1 MRRMFV
7 DPVDS
12 LIGGTKMAK
21 YDWSKFGLHIP
32 EIMLPKEGTDYF
44 KWAVVACDQ
53 YTSEPEYWEKVEEI
67 VGDAPSTLRLMLPEL
82 YLDKPGEAERIKE
95 IRAAMDKYLA
105 DGTLR
110 KMEPGCMLIK
120 RTAEGRSRLGLV
132 IATDLEAYDFSKG
145 STSLTRATEG
155 TVVERIPPRLRIRG
169 DAPIEMPHILILID
183 DPDKTVIE
191 PLVNQPR
198 EVIYDTDLMMEGGH
212 ITGSFIKEADL
223 AGAQEALSALY
234 DKAEEKYGAGHVIF
248 QAMGDGNHSLATAKT
263 AWENIKKTLSPE
275 EIETHPARYAL
286 CEIENIHDDGIVF
299 EPIHRV
305 IFAKNGQSGMDIV
318 NEVVAKLDAANGKAY
333 LADENASAPEG
344 AFEIPYITGAGRG
357 KIIIEEPENKLEVGA
372 LQHVLDI
379 MVKEEKTCDIDYI
392 HGTAAVE
399 KLSAR
404 DGNAGFMLPPMDK
417 FMLFPAVA
425 ADGALP
431 RKTFSMGE
439 ANEKRYYIESR
450 YIAK

>member
-1 MRRMFV
+1 
-7 DPVDS
+7 
-12 LIGGTKMAK
+12 MAT

-32 EIMLPKEGTDYF
+32 QIMLPKKGTDYS

-53 YTSEPEYWEKVEEI
+53 YTSEPEYWDEVESI
-67 VGDAPSTLRLMLPEL
+67 VGDAPSTLRLMLPEI
-82 YLDKPGEAERIKE
+82 YLDGPDEAERIKAV
-95 IRAAMDKYLA
+95 RAAMDKYLA

-110 KMEPGCMLIK
+110 TMAPGCMLIK

-132 IATDLEAYDFSKG
+132 IATDLEAYDFNKG
-145 STSLTRATEG
+145 SKSLTRATEG

-183 DPDKTVIE
+183 DPEKTVIE
-191 PLVNQPR
+191 PLVNAPKQ
-198 EVIYDTDLMMEGGH
+198 VIYDTDLMMNGGH
-212 ITGSFIKEADL
+212 ITGCFIEEKDL

-234 DKAEEKYGAGHVIF
+234 DKAEEKYGAGNVIF

-286 CEIENIHDDGIVF
+286 CEIENIHDEGIVF

-305 IFAKNGQSGMDIV
+305 IFAKEGQSGTELV
-318 NEVVAKLDAANGKAY
+318 EKAVSLLDRDNGKAY
-333 LADENASAPEG
+333 LAESGAAVPEG
-344 AFEIPYITGAGRG
+344 AFCIPYITGAGCG
-357 KIIIEEPENKLEVGA
+357 NIIIEQPDNKLEVGA
-372 LQHVLDI
+372 LQHALDI
-379 MVKEEKTCDIDYI
+379 MVKEEKCCDIDYI
-392 HGTAAVE
+392 HGKDVVE
-399 KLSAR
+399 RLGTK
-404 DGNAGFMLPPMDK
+404 DGNAGFLLPAMDK

-439 ANEKRYYIESR
+439 ANEKRYYIETR

>member
-1 MRRMFV
+1 
-7 DPVDS
+7 
-12 LIGGTKMAK
+12 
-21 YDWSKFGLHIP
+21 
-32 EIMLPKEGTDYF
+32 
-44 KWAVVACDQ
+44 
-53 YTSEPEYWEKVEEI
+53 
-67 VGDAPSTLRLMLPEL
+67 
-82 YLDKPGEAERIKE
+82 
-95 IRAAMDKYLA
+95 MDKYLA

-110 KMEPGCMLIK
+110 KMDPGCMLVK
-120 RTAEGRSRLGLV
+120 RTAEGRTRLGLV
-132 IATDLEAYDFSKG
+132 IATDLEAYDFNKG

-191 PLVNQPR
+191 PLVDQPR
-198 EVIYDTDLMMEGGH
+198 EVIYDTDLMMDGGH
-212 ITGSFIKEADL
+212 ITGSFIEEKNLE
-223 AGAQEALSALY
+223 GAKEALSALY

-275 EIETHPARYAL
+275 EIEGHPARYAL

-305 IFAKNGQSGMDIV
+305 IFAKEGQSGMDLV
-318 NEVVAKLDAANGKAY
+318 DKLLGHLNKLNGKAY
-333 LADENASAPEG
+333 LADADAAVPEG
-344 AFEIPYITGAGRG
+344 AFEIPYITGEKRG
-357 KIIIEEPENKLEVGA
+357 KIIIEKPESKLEVGA
-372 LQHVLDI
+372 LQAALDI
-379 MVKEEKTCDIDYI
+379 MVKEEKVCDIDYI
-392 HGTAAVE
+392 HGAAVVE
-399 KLSAR
+399 RLSAK
-404 DGNAGFMLPPMDK
+404 DGNAGFLLPPMDK

>member
-1 MRRMFV
+1 
-7 DPVDS
+7 
-12 LIGGTKMAK
+12 MAT
-21 YDWSKFGLHIP
+21 YDWSKFGLHVP
-32 EIMLPKEGTDYF
+32 EMMLPAEGTDYY

-53 YTSEPEYWEKVEEI
+53 FTSEPEYWDKVEEI

-82 YLDKPGEAERIKE
+82 YLDGPDEAERIKSV
-95 IRAAMDKYLA
+95 RATMDKYLA

-110 KMEPGCMLIK
+110 KMEPGCMLVK
-120 RTAEGRSRLGLV
+120 RTAEGRTRLGLV
-132 IATDLEAYDFSKG
+132 IATDLEAYDFNKG
-145 STSLTRATEG
+145 SQSLTRATEG

-191 PLVNQPR
+191 PLVNQPK
-198 EVIYDTDLMMEGGH
+198 EVIYDTDLMMDGGH
-212 ITGSFIKEADL
+212 ITGCFIKEKDL
-223 AGAQEALSALY
+223 EGAKEALSALY
-234 DKAEEKYGAGHVIF
+234 DKAEAKYGAGHVIF

-275 EIETHPARYAL
+275 EIEGHPARYAL

-299 EPIHRV
+299 EAIHRV
-305 IFAKNGQSGMDIV
+305 IFAKKGQSGMDLV
-318 NEVVAKLDAANGKAY
+318 NQVVDLLGKFNGKAY
-333 LADENASAPEG
+333 LADADAAVPEG
-344 AFEIPYITGAGRG
+344 AFEIPYITGAGCG
-357 KIIIEEPENKLEVGA
+357 KIIIEDPENKLEVGA

-379 MVKEEKTCDIDYI
+379 MVKENKDCDIDYI
-392 HGTAAVE
+392 HGTEAVNRIG
-399 KLSAR
+399 SR
-404 DGNAGFMLPPMDK
+404 DGNAGFMLPAMDK
-417 FMLFPAVA
+417 FLLFPAVA

-439 ANEKRYYIESR
+439 ANEKRYYIEAR

>member
-1 MRRMFV
+1 
-7 DPVDS
+7 
-12 LIGGTKMAK
+12 
-21 YDWSKFGLHIP
+21 
-32 EIMLPKEGTDYF
+32 MLPKEGTDYY

-53 YTSEPEYWEKVEEI
+53 FTSEPEYWEEAEKI

-82 YLDKPGEAERIKE
+82 YLDGPDEADRIKAV
-95 IRAAMDKYLA
+95 RASMDKYLA

-110 KMEPGCMLIK
+110 TMEPGCMLIK
-120 RTAEGRSRLGLV
+120 RTAEGRTRLGLV
-132 IATDLEAYDFSKG
+132 IATDLEAYDFNKG
-145 STSLTRATEG
+145 SQSLTRATEG

-191 PLVNQPR
+191 PLADKPK
-198 EVIYDTDLMMEGGH
+198 EVIYDTDLMLDGGH

-223 AGAQEALSALY
+223 GDMQDALSALY

-275 EIETHPARYAL
+275 EIEGHPARYAL
-286 CEIENIHDDGIVF
+286 CEIENIHDEGIVF

-305 IFAKNGQSGMDIV
+305 IFAKEGQSGMELV
-318 NEVVAKLDAANGKAY
+318 EKVARLLDEANGKAY
-333 LADENASAPEG
+333 LADADAAAPEG

-357 KIIIEEPENKLEVGA
+357 KIIIEQPENKLEVGA

-379 MVKEEKTCDIDYI
+379 MVKEEKCCDIDYI
-392 HGTAAVE
+392 HGTDAVE
-399 KLSAR
+399 KLSAK
-404 DGNAGFMLPPMDK
+404 DGNAGFMLPAMDK

-439 ANEKRYYIESR
+439 ANEKRYYIEAR

>member
-1 MRRMFV
+1 M
-7 DPVDS
+7 S
-12 LIGGTKMAK
+12 T
-21 YDWSKFGLHIP
+21 YDWEKFGLHIP
-32 EIMLPKEGTDYF
+32 EIMLPKEGTDYY

-53 YTSEPEYWEKVEEI
+53 FTSEPEYWDKVEEI

-82 YLDKPGEAERIKE
+82 YLDGPDEAERIKNV
-95 IRAAMDKYLA
+95 RATMDKYLA

-120 RTAEGRSRLGLV
+120 RTAEGRTRLGLV

-183 DPDKTVIE
+183 DPNKTVIE
-191 PLVNQPR
+191 PLAGKPQ
-198 EVIYDTDLMMEGGH
+198 EVIYDTDLMMDGGH
-212 ITGSFIKEADL
+212 ITGSFIKEKDL
-223 AGAQEALSALY
+223 DGAKEALSRLF
-234 DKAEEKYGAGHVIF
+234 DEAEAKYGAGNVIF

-286 CEIENIHDDGIVF
+286 CEIENIHDAGIVF

-305 IFAKNGQSGMDIV
+305 IFAKKGQSGTELVDKV
-318 NEVVAKLDAANGKAY
+318 VKLLDEVNGKAY
-333 LADENASAPEG
+333 KADADASVPEG
-344 AFEIPYITGAGRG
+344 AFEIPYITAEGRG
-357 KIIIEEPENKLEVGA
+357 KIVIEAPSNKLEVGA

-379 MVKEEKTCDIDYI
+379 MVKEDGDCDIDYI

-399 KLSAR
+399 KLSTR

>member
-1 MRRMFV
+1 M
-7 DPVDS
+7 
-12 LIGGTKMAK
+12 TT

-32 EIMLPKEGTDYF
+32 EIMLPAEGTDYF

-53 YTSEPEYWEKVEEI
+53 YTSEPEYWNKVEEI
-67 VGDAPSTLRLMLPEL
+67 VGDAPSTLRLMLPEI
-82 YLDKPGEAERIKE
+82 YLDKPDEAERIKAVRE
-95 IRAAMDKYLA
+95 AMDKYLE

-110 KMEPGCMLIK
+110 KMESGCMLIR
-120 RTAEGRSRLGLV
+120 RTAEGRSRWGLV
-132 IATDLEAYDFSKG
+132 IATDLEAYDFNKG
-145 STSLTRATEG
+145 SQSLTRATEG

-169 DAPIEMPHILILID
+169 DAPIEMPHIIILID

-191 PLVNQPR
+191 PLADQQR
-198 EVIYDTDLMMEGGH
+198 EVIYDTDLMMDGGH
-212 ITGSFIKEADL
+212 ITGSFIKERDL
-223 AGAQEALSALY
+223 EGAKEALSSLY
-234 DKAEEKYGAGHVIF
+234 DKAEEKYGTGHVIF

-263 AWENIKKTLSPE
+263 AWENIKKTLTPE

-286 CEIENIHDDGIVF
+286 CEIENIHDEGIVF

-305 IFAKNGQSGMDIV
+305 IFANEGQSGQELV
-318 NEVVAKLDAANGKAY
+318 QHVQELLDKFNGKAY
-333 LADENASAPEG
+333 TAASDAEAPEG
-344 AFEIPYITGAGRG
+344 AFEIPFIAGIERG
-357 KIIIEEPENKLEVGA
+357 KLIVEDPENKLEVGC

-379 MVKEEKTCDIDYI
+379 MVKEEKSCGIDYI
-392 HGTAAVE
+392 HGTEAVE

-404 DGNAGFMLPPMDK
+404 EGNAGFMLPAMDK

-439 ANEKRYYIESR
+439 ANEKRYYIETR

>member
-1 MRRMFV
+1 
-7 DPVDS
+7 
-12 LIGGTKMAK
+12 MAK
-21 YDWSKFGLHIP
+21 YDWSKFGLHVP
-32 EIMLPKEGTDYF
+32 QIMLPKEGTDYY

-53 YTSEPEYWEKVEEI
+53 YTSEPEYWDEVESI
-67 VGDAPSTLRLMLPEL
+67 VGDAPSALRLMLPEL
-82 YLDKPGEAERIKE
+82 YLDGPDEADRIKAV
-95 IRAAMDKYLA
+95 RAAMDKYLA

-110 KMEPGCMLIK
+110 TMVPGCMLVK
-120 RTAEGRSRLGLV
+120 RTAEGRTRLGLV
-132 IATDLEAYDFSKG
+132 IATDLEAYDFNKG

-155 TVVERIPPRLRIRG
+155 TVIERIPPRLRIRG

-183 DPDKTVIE
+183 DPEKTVIE
-191 PLVNQPR
+191 PLTDAPGT
-198 EVIYDTDLMMEGGH
+198 VIYDTDLMMKGGH
-212 ITGSFIKEADL
+212 ITGKFIEEKDL
-223 AGAQEALSALY
+223 ECAKEALSALY
-234 DKAEEKYGAGHVIF
+234 DKAEQKYGTDNVIF

-286 CEIENIHDDGIVF
+286 CEIENIHDEGIVF

-305 IFAKNGQSGMDIV
+305 LFANEGRSGMDIV
-318 NEVVAKLDAANGKAY
+318 NRTVELLGKFNGKAY
-333 LADENASAPEG
+333 LAEEGAAVPEG
-344 AFEIPYITGAGRG
+344 AFTIPYITADKRG
-357 KIIIEEPENKLEVGA
+357 IIVIEDPSNKLEVGA

-379 MVKEEKTCDIDYI
+379 MVKEEKFCTIDYI
-392 HGTAAVE
+392 HGTEAVE

-404 DGNAGFMLPPMDK
+404 EGNAGFMLPAMDK

-439 ANEKRYYIESR
+439 ANEKRYYIETR

>member
-1 MRRMFV
+1 
-7 DPVDS
+7 
-12 LIGGTKMAK
+12 MAT

-32 EIMLPKEGTDYF
+32 EIMLPAEGTDYF

-53 YTSEPEYWEKVEEI
+53 YTSEPEYWDKVEEI
-67 VGDAPSTLRLMLPEL
+67 VGDSPSTLRLMLPEL
-82 YLDKPGEAERIKE
+82 YLDGPDEAERIKSV
-95 IRAAMDKYLA
+95 RATMDKYLE

-110 KMEPGCMLIK
+110 KMEPGCMLVK
-120 RTAEGRSRLGLV
+120 RTAEGRTRMGLV
-132 IATDLEAYDFSKG
+132 IATDLESYDFTKG
-145 STSLTRATEG
+145 SQSLTRATEG

-191 PLVNQPR
+191 PLADQPK
-198 EVIYDTDLMMEGGH
+198 EVIYDTDLMMDGGH
-212 ITGSFIKEADL
+212 ITGCFIKEKDME
-223 AGAQEALSALY
+223 GAKEALSALY

-275 EIETHPARYAL
+275 EIEGHPARYAL

-305 IFAKNGQSGMDIV
+305 IFAKEGQTGMQLV
-318 NEVVAKLDAANGKAY
+318 EKVVALLDEANGKAY
-333 LADENASAPEG
+333 LAAADAAVPEG
-344 AFEIPYITGAGRG
+344 AFEIPYITGEGSG
-357 KIIIEEPENKLEVGA
+357 KIVIEQPENKLEVGA

-379 MVKEEKTCDIDYI
+379 MVKEEKCCDIDYI
-392 HGTAAVE
+392 HGTDAVN
-399 KLSAR
+399 KLSVR
-404 DGNAGFMLPPMDK
+404 DGNAGFMLPAMDK

-439 ANEKRYYIESR
+439 ANEKRYYIEAR

>member
-1 MRRMFV
+1 
-7 DPVDS
+7 
-12 LIGGTKMAK
+12 MAT

-32 EIMLPKEGTDYF
+32 EMMLPKEGTDYF

-53 YTSEPEYWEKVEEI
+53 YTSEPEYWDKVEEI
-67 VGDAPSTLRLMLPEL
+67 VGDSPSALRLMLPEL
-82 YLDKPGEAERIKE
+82 YLDGPDEADRIKAV
-95 IRAAMDKYLA
+95 RAAMDKYLA

-120 RTAEGRSRLGLV
+120 RTAEGRTRMGLV
-132 IATDLEAYDFSKG
+132 IATDLEAYDFNKG

-169 DAPIEMPHILILID
+169 DAPIEMPHIIILID
-183 DPDKTVIE
+183 DPGKTVIE
-191 PLVNQPR
+191 PLVDQPR
-198 EVIYDTDLMMEGGH
+198 EVIYDTDLMMDGGH
-212 ITGSFIKEADL
+212 ITGSFIKEENL
-223 AGAQEALSALY
+223 GGMQEALSALY
-234 DKAEEKYGAGHVIF
+234 DEAEKKYGAGNVIF

-263 AWENIKKTLSPE
+263 AWENIKKTLTPE
-275 EIETHPARYAL
+275 EIENHPARYAL
-286 CEIENIHDDGIVF
+286 CEIENIHDEGIVF

-305 IFAKNGQSGMDIV
+305 IFAKEGQSGMDMV
-318 NEVVAKLDAANGKAY
+318 NKVVSLLNEFNGKAY
-333 LADENASAPEG
+333 LADADAEVPAG
-344 AFEIPYITGAGRG
+344 AFQIPYITGAQRG
-357 KIIIEEPENKLEVGA
+357 KIVVEDPSNKLEVGC

-379 MVKEEKTCDIDYI
+379 MVKENKECDIDYI
-392 HGTAAVE
+392 HGTDAVE

-404 DGNAGFMLPPMDK
+404 DGNAGFMLPAMDK

-439 ANEKRYYIESR
+439 ANEKRYYIETR

>member
-1 MRRMFV
+1 
-7 DPVDS
+7 
-12 LIGGTKMAK
+12 
-21 YDWSKFGLHIP
+21 
-32 EIMLPKEGTDYF
+32 MLPKEGTDYF

-53 YTSEPEYWEKVEEI
+53 YTSEPEYWDKVEEI
-67 VGDAPSTLRLMLPEL
+67 VGDSPSALRLMLPEL
-82 YLDKPGEAERIKE
+82 YLDGPDEADRIKAV
-95 IRAAMDKYLA
+95 RAAMDKYLA

-120 RTAEGRSRLGLV
+120 RTAEGRTRMGLV
-132 IATDLEAYDFSKG
+132 IATDLEAYDFNKG

-169 DAPIEMPHILILID
+169 DAPIEMPHIIILID
-183 DPDKTVIE
+183 DPGKTVIE

-198 EVIYDTDLMMEGGH
+198 EVIYDTDLMMDGGH
-212 ITGSFIKEADL
+212 ITGSFIKEENL
-223 AGAQEALSALY
+223 AGMQEALSALY
-234 DKAEEKYGAGHVIF
+234 DEAEKKYGAGNVIF

-263 AWENIKKTLSPE
+263 AWENIKKTLTPE
-275 EIETHPARYAL
+275 EIENHPARYAL
-286 CEIENIHDDGIVF
+286 CEIENIHDEGIVF

-305 IFAKNGQSGMDIV
+305 IFAKEGQSGMDMV
-318 NEVVAKLDAANGKAY
+318 NKVVSLLNESNGKAY
-333 LADENASAPEG
+333 LADADAEVPAG
-344 AFEIPYITGAGRG
+344 AFQIPYLTGAQRG
-357 KIIIEEPENKLEVGA
+357 KIVVEEPSNKLEVGC

-379 MVKEEKTCDIDYI
+379 MVKENKECDIDYI
-392 HGTAAVE
+392 HGTDAVE

-404 DGNAGFMLPPMDK
+404 DGNAGFMLPAMDK

-439 ANEKRYYIESR
+439 ANEKRYYIETR

>member
-1 MRRMFV
+1 
-7 DPVDS
+7 
-12 LIGGTKMAK
+12 MAT

-32 EIMLPKEGTDYF
+32 EIMLPKEGTDYY

-53 YTSEPEYWEKVEEI
+53 FTSEPEYWEEVESI
-67 VGDAPSTLRLMLPEL
+67 VGDSPSTLRLMLPEL
-82 YLDKPGEAERIKE
+82 YLEKPGEAERIKDV
-95 IRAAMDKYLA
+95 RATMDKYLA

-110 KMEPGCMLIK
+110 TMAPGCMLIK
-120 RTAEGRSRLGLV
+120 RTAEGRTRLGLV
-132 IATDLEAYDFSKG
+132 IATDLEAYDFNKG

-169 DAPIEMPHILILID
+169 DATIEMPHLLILID

-191 PLVNQPR
+191 PLVNQPG
-198 EVIYDTDLMMEGGH
+198 EVIYDTDLMMNGGH
-212 ITGSFIKEADL
+212 ITGTFIKEADL
-223 AGAQEALSALY
+223 KGMQDALSVLY
-234 DKAEEKYGAGHVIF
+234 DKAEAKYGAGNVIF

-263 AWENIKKTLSPE
+263 AWENIKKDLSPE
-275 EIETHPARYAL
+275 EIENHPARYAL

-305 IFAKNGQSGMDIV
+305 IFASNGQSGD
-318 NEVVAKLDAANGKAY
+318 ELVAHTVELLDKNNGKAY
-333 LADENASAPEG
+333 LAAADAAAPAG
-344 AFEIPYITGAGRG
+344 AFEIPCMTASGKG
-357 KIIIEEPENKLEVGA
+357 KIIVEGPENKLEVGC
-372 LQHVLDI
+372 LQQALDI
-379 MVKEEKTCDIDYI
+379 IVKEEKCCEIDYI
-392 HGTAAVE
+392 HGADVVE
-399 KLSAR
+399 RLSAKE
-404 DGNAGFMLPPMDK
+404 GNAGFLLPAMDK

-450 YIAK
+450 YIAKNK

>member
-1 MRRMFV
+1 
-7 DPVDS
+7 
-12 LIGGTKMAK
+12 MAT

-32 EIMLPKEGTDYF
+32 EIMLPKEGTDYY

-53 YTSEPEYWEKVEEI
+53 FTSEPEYWEKVEEI
-67 VGDAPSTLRLMLPEL
+67 VGDSPSTLRLMLPEL
-82 YLDKPGEAERIKE
+82 YLDKPGEAEKIKDVRE
-95 IRAAMDKYLA
+95 TMDKYLA

-110 KMEPGCMLIK
+110 TMEPGCMLIK

-132 IATDLEAYDFSKG
+132 IATDLEAYDFNKG

-191 PLVNQPR
+191 PLADAPK
-198 EVIYDTDLMMEGGH
+198 EVVYDTDLMMDGGH
-212 ITGSFIKEADL
+212 ITGSFIKEKDL
-223 AGAQEALSALY
+223 EGAKEALSALF
-234 DKAEEKYGAGHVIF
+234 DKAEEKYGEGHVIF

-275 EIETHPARYAL
+275 ELEGHPARYAL
-286 CEIENIHDDGIVF
+286 CEIENIHDEGIVF

-305 IFAKNGQSGMDIV
+305 IFAKEGQSGTDLV
-318 NEVVAKLDAANGKAY
+318 DRTVALLAESNGKAY
-333 LADENASAPEG
+333 KADADAPVPEG
-344 AFEIPYITGAGRG
+344 AFSIPYITGEGRG
-357 KIIIEEPENKLEVGA
+357 QIIIEEPSNKLEVGA
-372 LQHVLDI
+372 LQHALDI
-379 MVKEEKTCDIDYI
+379 MVKEEKCCDIDYI

-404 DGNAGFMLPPMDK
+404 DGNAGFFLPPMDK

-439 ANEKRYYIESR
+439 ANEKRYYIEAR